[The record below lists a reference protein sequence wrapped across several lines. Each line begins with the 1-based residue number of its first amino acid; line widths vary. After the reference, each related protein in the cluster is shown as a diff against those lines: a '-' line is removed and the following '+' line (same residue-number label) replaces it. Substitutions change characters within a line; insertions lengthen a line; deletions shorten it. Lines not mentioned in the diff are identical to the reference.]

1 MAGSNE
7 ALPGLCFLGLLLCL
21 CSSSAA
27 AASTPDLLYLN
38 LLWPGGYCQSV
49 NLGEACCIPTTGVPA
64 ADFHVQSL
72 ETYDSSSG
80 NPITNCDSQCR
91 FLINPLVDLIEDM
104 FAYWPNLSCPSNN
117 GMDQWRHVWC
127 TYGNC
132 TGLSEVVYFNRT
144 LQLREQANILV
155 TLQNWGIVPDAS
167 STYRLELIEEA
178 LKSTLGS
185 SSFSVECERRY
196 TVWPLL
202 YQDYLTRIRI
212 CVSSDATTIVT
223 CPTVLT
229 TNCDSKVKFAP
240 ILYAAS
246 PGRQG
251 DATANP
257 VRLRSAM
264 DMLL

>member
-21 CSSSAA
+21 CSYSAA

-38 LLWPGGYCQSV
+38 LLWPGGYCHSV
-49 NLGEACCIPTTGVPA
+49 NLGEDCCIPTTGEPA
-64 ADFHVQSL
+64 ADFLVQSL

-80 NPITNCDSQCR
+80 NPITNCNSHCR

-117 GMDQWRHVWC
+117 GMDQWRYVWC

-132 TGLSEVVYFNRT
+132 TSLSEVVYFNRT
-144 LQLREQANILV
+144 LLLREQANISA
-155 TLQNWGIVPDAS
+155 TLNSYGIVPDAS
-167 STYRLELIEEA
+167 ITYSLEKIVKA
-178 LKSTLGS
+178 LESTLGS
-185 SSFSVECERRY
+185 SSFAVECKRRY

-202 YQDYLTRIRI
+202 YDDYLTGIRV
-212 CVSSDATTIVT
+212 CVSSDATTFVS
-223 CPTVLT
+223 CPTVLP
-229 TNCDSKVKFAP
+229 TNCGNNVKFAP
-240 ILYAAS
+240 ILYAS
-246 PGRQG
+246 SGGRQR
-251 DATANP
+251 DPTANP
-257 VRLRSAM
+257 LRLPSAM